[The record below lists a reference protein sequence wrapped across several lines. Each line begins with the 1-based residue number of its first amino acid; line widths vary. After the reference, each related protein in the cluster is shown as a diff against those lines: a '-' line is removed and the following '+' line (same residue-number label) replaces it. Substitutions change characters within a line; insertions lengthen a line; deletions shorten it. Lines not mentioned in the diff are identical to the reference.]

1 MIRAITYEFNKI
13 KIKNKTTQNEIS
25 NLINELKDN
34 LVSCEKK
41 LNAINESESEDEK
54 KKKALP
60 IIEETISKVNAM
72 DIDKNY
78 NAICNGFYGSLSKL
92 GKIMQNDFG
101 QRNNIDSFNLYPYD
115 KKLFYT
121 IIAKDLYRRGDFK
134 TSDSLIKEA
143 NLDFSSSFRFIFK
156 DLNLITRDLK
166 NHIIET
172 LSEWC
177 VKYKTLLDNM
187 KSRLPFECLK
197 LQYILKLNDKSI
209 LTKDCVIYCKKEFQQ
224 YLTNHNYYDEISKL
238 MTLLIFRNNPISKCP
253 YKEYEVNDLW
263 NKVSTLFI
271 NDCCTILNLPSESG
285 FYLSIVS
292 GMISLPQILKAES
305 ILKSKKEMLNE
316 KELPYEIQLPNQL
329 KFHNLFI
336 CPVSKEISTPD
347 NPPMLLTCGHCI
359 SQNALEKMQRS
370 GTNSQIKCPT
380 CPNTQSVKDAQ
391 KLFIF

>member
-134 TSDSLIKEA
+134 T
-143 NLDFSSSFRFIFK
+143 
-156 DLNLITRDLK
+156 RDR
-166 NHIIET
+166 
-172 LSEWC
+172 
-177 VKYKTLLDNM
+177 
-187 KSRLPFECLK
+187 KS
-197 LQYILKLNDKSI
+197 
-209 LTKDCVIYCKKEFQQ
+209 V
-224 YLTNHNYYDEISKL
+224 
-238 MTLLIFRNNPISKCP
+238 
-253 YKEYEVNDLW
+253 V
-263 NKVSTLFI
+263 
-271 NDCCTILNLPSESG
+271 
-285 FYLSIVS
+285 
-292 GMISLPQILKAES
+292 
-305 ILKSKKEMLNE
+305 
-316 KELPYEIQLPNQL
+316 
-329 KFHNLFI
+329 
-336 CPVSKEISTPD
+336 
-347 NPPMLLTCGHCI
+347 
-359 SQNALEKMQRS
+359 
-370 GTNSQIKCPT
+370 
-380 CPNTQSVKDAQ
+380 
-391 KLFIF
+391 